1 MEQGKYMNIKDIAR
15 LSGVGIATV
24 SRVINNSGV
33 VSDTTRAKVMAVVRE
48 HNYIPNGNASNLKKT
63 RSNTI
68 ALMVKGISNPFFADM
83 IKEVERQVNLRG
95 CPLMIQHVED
105 GVDEIDIALQLVK
118 EKNLYGVIFM
128 GGTYDHSEDKFKQ
141 LKVPFVLTTIT
152 TTKEVDPAV
161 FSSVIIDDL
170 QESYKA
176 VSYLISLGHRNI
188 CFLARFPLVQNTTGN
203 RRLMGYIKALEEH
216 GIEYDPSMVEDCE
229 YSPSSGFT
237 ATKRLLNKKKDITA
251 VFAAS
256 DTIAIGA
263 AKALLSLGLSIP
275 NDVSIIGF
283 DGIEMAEYYH
293 PSLDTI
299 SQPGVDMAKASVEI
313 LFDLITG
320 DSQNKHMVFE
330 SVLVKRGSC
339 KKINK

>member
-1 MEQGKYMNIKDIAR
+1 MNIKDIAR
-15 LSGVGIATV
+15 LSGVGISTV
-24 SRVINNSGV
+24 SRVLNNTGF
-33 VSDTTRAKVMAVVRE
+33 VSDATRTKVMEVVKKY
-48 HNYIPNGNASNLKKT
+48 NYIPNSSARNLKMT
-63 RSNTI
+63 QSNTI
-68 ALMVKGISNPFFADM
+68 ALMVKGISNPFFSNM

-95 CPLMIQHVED
+95 CPLLIQHVED
-105 GVDEIDIALQLVK
+105 GSDEINAALQLVK

-128 GGTYDHSEDKFKQ
+128 GGTYDHSEEKFRQ
-141 LKVPFVLTTIT
+141 LNIPFVLTTIT
-152 TTKEVDPAV
+152 TTQEVDPAV
-161 FSSVIIDDL
+161 FSSVIIDDV
-170 QESYKA
+170 QEAYKA
-176 VSYLISLGHRNI
+176 TSYLISLGHTKI
-188 CFLARFPLVQNTTGN
+188 SFLARFPLVQHTTGN
-203 RRLMGYIKALEEH
+203 RRLLGYIKALEEQ
-216 GIEYDPSMVEDCE
+216 GIPYDPSLVEDCE

-237 ATKRLLNKKKDITA
+237 ATKRLMNKNKDMTA

-263 AKALLSLGLSIP
+263 AKAILSSGLSIP
-275 NDVSIIGF
+275 GDISVIGF

-320 DSQNKHMVFE
+320 QSTNKHVVFD

-339 KKINK
+339 KKVGK